1 MSILAA
7 TSATP
12 MAPTYPIGAS
22 RPQPP
27 EGDHP
32 AEGLYGPRGWSVRVG
47 LWHLLA
53 QWPDPARSIGL
64 APTGRPGPTLIDEV
78 GSPVSDYVPFQG
90 LDAATSRRL
99 LGILPGAAL
108 GDRQNLAPTLRSML
122 AACAGADGQVRLSG
136 YAIGPQRHDERMSAE
151 ALWVADPDLLE
162 VRVDPKHRG
171 ECQCD
176 LLWARV
182 SQRYDLDALSM
193 PDEIL
198 RTRPEWAGGAQG
210 WWLWWD

>member
-1 MSILAA
+1 MVTGLVEASG
-7 TSATP
+7 SAVVRSPGT
-12 MAPTYPIGAS
+12 GAS
-22 RPQPP
+22 R
-27 EGDHP
+27 G
-32 AEGLYGPRGWSVRVG
+32 
-47 LWHLLA
+47 
-53 QWPDPARSIGL
+53 
-64 APTGRPGPTLIDEV
+64 
-78 GSPVSDYVPFQG
+78 
-90 LDAATSRRL
+90 
-99 LGILPGAAL
+99 
-108 GDRQNLAPTLRSML
+108 
-122 AACAGADGQVRLSG
+122 
-136 YAIGPQRHDERMSAE
+136 
-151 ALWVADPDLLE
+151 VADPDLLE